1 METLAAR
8 DSGKRGI
15 GTGIAV
21 IHGTEV
27 GLRSLAEE
35 FWFMAVVAG
44 GVGTAGNVCVGGGA

>member
-1 METLAAR
+1 MLAAR
-8 DSGKRGI
+8 DSGKCGI

-44 GVGTAGNVCVGGGA
+44 GVGTARNVCVGGGA